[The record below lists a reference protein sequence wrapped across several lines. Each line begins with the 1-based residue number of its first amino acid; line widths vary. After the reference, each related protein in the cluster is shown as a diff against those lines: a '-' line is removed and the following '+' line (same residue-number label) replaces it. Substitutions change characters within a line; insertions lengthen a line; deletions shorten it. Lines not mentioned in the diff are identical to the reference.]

1 MESQGGLYCLFSFFF
16 FFFFRPYSFQTSW
29 GNLALKF
36 QGKTVE
42 RQSCILCCLLAQG
55 MLLWPVLHQAFW
67 RRLPSPQTYRRC
79 LHVWLKLI
87 PTSFHYW
94 AFPKLFLPGE
104 SPRPM
109 DIDTEQF
116 LFSFPYGILAGA
128 SPLGVHRH
136 IPGGLSSAKSFECSG
151 FTFGSHRWPHQ
162 NQLPL
167 HHIKSVFPLGL
178 RSCSWQ
184 MNQCAISLKAN
195 ASPEFKERKMARELC
210 DLTRWW
216 TLQLSSS
223 SHPTCNNIH

>member
-1 MESQGGLYCLFSFFF
+1 MSA
-16 FFFFRPYSFQTSW
+16 RVA
-29 GNLALKF
+29 GN
-36 QGKTVE
+36 
-42 RQSCILCCLLAQG
+42 S
-55 MLLWPVLHQAFW
+55 PPH
-67 RRLPSPQTYRRC
+67 PST
-79 LHVWLKLI
+79 
-87 PTSFHYW
+87 YW

-109 DIDTEQF
+109 DVDTEQS
-116 LFSFPYGILAGA
+116 LFSFPDGILAGA

-136 IPGGLSSAKSFECSG
+136 IPGGLWVLPKALNVLFSLLD
-151 FTFGSHRWPHQ
+151 RIDDHQ

-167 HHIKSVFPLGL
+167 HHIKPAFPFGL

-223 SHPTCNNIH
+223 SHPTCNKMH